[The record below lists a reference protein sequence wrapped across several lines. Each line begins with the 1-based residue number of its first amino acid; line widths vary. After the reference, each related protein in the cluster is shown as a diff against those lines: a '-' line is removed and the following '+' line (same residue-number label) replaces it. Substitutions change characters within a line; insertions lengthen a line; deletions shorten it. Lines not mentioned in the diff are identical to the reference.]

1 MSERELD
8 LTGDEKFPTQQGD
21 GTADIRVN
29 QRESVNQVIAD
40 LGRGMSDAEF
50 INALASAPDD
60 MLIPWEEVPLPS
72 GGIYYE
78 GWQNGT
84 VRVRAMN
91 QSVEK
96 GFSNKRLLQSGG
108 AMDMM
113 FDVCVELPTPMDH
126 KELLV
131 GDRTFLLYY
140 IRGLTFG
147 NLYKF
152 VSKCPKCNAEG
163 AHTYD
168 MNELYGTVIHSN
180 TSLGKEPFK
189 VVLPHLTAISNRE
202 IWVGIRFLRQF
213 DITSI
218 MANRRFMKKASG
230 NGGTVKAGNARRR
243 GRAPSSS
250 ATQAQDDGQN
260 MADALMEGSVS
271 KTIVSVN
278 GVSDTYAVSQIV
290 SRLHSRDN
298 AAIRDF
304 LLENT
309 PGIDSTVNVT
319 CENCG
324 VDAMMDLPITDGFF
338 RSVD

>member
-21 GTADIRVN
+21 GTVDIRVN

-60 MLIPWEEVPLPS
+60 MLIPWEEVPLPR

-78 GWQNGT
+78 GWQNDT
-84 VRVRAMN
+84 VRIRAMN

-140 IRGLTFG
+140 IPIKGFYG
-147 NLYKF
+147 I
-152 VSKCPKCNAEG
+152 SCICCN
-163 AHTYD
+163 
-168 MNELYGTVIHSN
+168 
-180 TSLGKEPFK
+180 
-189 VVLPHLTAISNRE
+189 
-202 IWVGIRFLRQF
+202 
-213 DITSI
+213 
-218 MANRRFMKKASG
+218 
-230 NGGTVKAGNARRR
+230 
-243 GRAPSSS
+243 
-250 ATQAQDDGQN
+250 
-260 MADALMEGSVS
+260 
-271 KTIVSVN
+271 
-278 GVSDTYAVSQIV
+278 
-290 SRLHSRDN
+290 
-298 AAIRDF
+298 
-304 LLENT
+304 
-309 PGIDSTVNVT
+309 
-319 CENCG
+319 
-324 VDAMMDLPITDGFF
+324 FF
-338 RSVD
+338 S